1 MLLWSRE
8 WLQLP
13 PFPWSGILNGTTCVV
28 EAARMG
34 GYGTTDT
41 QGRNVNVH
49 VRLGLLKPISEPAVS
64 HPFETHLSS
73 LAGGWE
79 SQLEISSGLG
89 SLERGQASRS
99 GVNLL
104 CKEHHEMYKQPG
116 RLSSVRHI
124 CHLIVSCFFCSHAF
138 LLLSAICRAESNVLM
153 INHIMFQMF
162 CTRTLETCDYRWSQ
176 AKEKTP
182 NMHSE

>member
-49 VRLGLLKPISEPAVS
+49 VRLGLLKPISEPALS
-64 HPFETHLSS
+64 HSSESPFRNPPKFSRWRLGEP
-73 LAGGWE
+73 AGNIQRTWLIGKRT
-79 SQLEISSGLG
+79 GLQEWG
-89 SLERGQASRS
+89 E
-99 GVNLL
+99 
-104 CKEHHEMYKQPG
+104 P
-116 RLSSVRHI
+116 SV
-124 CHLIVSCFFCSHAF
+124 
-138 LLLSAICRAESNVLM
+138 
-153 INHIMFQMF
+153 
-162 CTRTLETCDYRWSQ
+162 
-176 AKEKTP
+176 
-182 NMHSE
+182 